1 MESRKRRV
9 FGAVQID
16 NKDENTI
23 SNPIL
28 EVNSSE
34 TSISEAPTISNPEI
48 PLNQV
53 QSAERITSSSQS
65 IDTSDNAFRD
75 DAADSNAQTCPICNN
90 FSGTLAQINR
100 HLDSFHFNNN
110 KDNLNIQDSAA
121 VDEIKD
127 TVFGFLRSAGQKV
140 RGLGNT
146 ITKGK
151 LDSELERLGILEI
164 DTNSGHTLSNDFV
177 HPEEDFPAQSSEI
190 PYNQTPINSVKT
202 CNYESCNTTED
213 SQLPL
218 KTCKFLIGGSSNS
231 PIKFDPLNNSLATLE
246 KSIVAWESDSF
257 AKKCHICL
265 TTFGSIKRKHHCRL
279 CGKIVC
285 GKPSCFLRV
294 EMPFEKNYI
303 PEHKKQNCFTLK
315 TCPVCLKSLRLIQ
328 DKNEPVES
336 SILLQMY
343 DQMSYFRKKV
353 DTGLENIKQLLLK
366 IESSNNTQIKSR
378 LLIQS
383 NQLRK
388 ELLQQLGNFDTA
400 SKIAKKNPEI
410 NSLDKSSENRVSL
423 TSLILSNNAKHL
435 PSDGNLKDVAAKDN
449 PSLLNNLESMPLFT
463 NESNSNKESGPPPPL
478 PSRKSDLSSVNTLET
493 RPIFE
498 VDLIDESEN
507 LQHQLQEFD
516 KINANLSREELIS
529 KLGVLREQR
538 VLVQSYI
545 KELNSKRE
553 WETVLSLHENFND
566 LENEISSIEKML

>member
-9 FGAVQID
+9 FGAVQKD

-23 SNPIL
+23 LNPIL
-28 EVNSSE
+28 EIDSPE
-34 TSISEAPTISNPEI
+34 TSLSEAPTISNPEI
-48 PLNQV
+48 PEISLEHV
-53 QSAERITSSSQS
+53 QSAKRTSSSQS
-65 IDTSDNAFRD
+65 IDTSEHAFRED
-75 DAADSNAQTCPICNN
+75 VADPNPQTCPICNN

-100 HLDSFHFNNN
+100 HLDSFHFNSTRDDLNN
-110 KDNLNIQDSAA
+110 QDSAA

-127 TVFGFLRSAGQKV
+127 TVFSFLRSAGQKV

-164 DTNSGHTLSNDFV
+164 DNNSGHTLSNDFI
-177 HPEEDFPAQSSEI
+177 HPEGVIPFQSSEI
-190 PYNQTPINSVKT
+190 TNNQNANNSLTNLYSKNPIKPKYYNI
-202 CNYESCNTTED
+202 
-213 SQLPL
+213 
-218 KTCKFLIGGSSNS
+218 IGGSSNS
-231 PIKFDPLNNSLATLE
+231 PIKFDPLNNSLAALE
-246 KSIVAWESDSF
+246 KSIVAWESDST
-257 AKKCHICL
+257 AKKCYICL
-265 TTFGSIKRKHHCRL
+265 TTFGTIKRKHHCRL

-294 EMPFEKNYI
+294 EIPFEKNCI
-303 PEHKKQNCFTLK
+303 PEPKKQNCFTLK
-315 TCPVCLKSLRLIQ
+315 TCPICLKSLQLIQ

-336 SILLQMY
+336 SLLVQMY

-378 LLIQS
+378 LLQQS

-400 SKIAKKNPEI
+400 SKIAKKPAGI
-410 NSLDKSSENRVSL
+410 NSLDKSAENRVSL
-423 TSLILSNNAKHL
+423 TSLILSNNTDQI
-435 PSDGNLKDVAAKDN
+435 PSGGNLKDASAKDN
-449 PSLLNNLESMPLFT
+449 PSSLKNLESQLLPT
-463 NESNSNKESGPPPPL
+463 NESNINEESVPPPPL
-478 PSRKSDLSSVNTLET
+478 PNRKSDLSSVNTLET
-493 RPIFE
+493 RPIFD

-507 LQHQLQEFD
+507 FQHQLQEFD

-553 WETVLSLHENFND
+553 WESVLSLHENFND